1 MVLIQPVLATR
12 QPGEGL
18 VGEVEMWV
26 LLPQPL
32 EGLAVV
38 GIDLLQLVEQELQV
52 KGTVAEV

>member
-1 MVLIQPVLATR
+1 MVLIQLVLATR

-18 VGEVEMWV
+18 VVEVEMRV

-38 GIDLLQLVEQELQV
+38 GIDLLQLVEQEQWV